1 MANLFSGLENF
12 GLGDLSGL
20 DVFNTDNGD
29 KKDGDKESDNKP
41 KVTEA
46 DFIFDKTYTCPVCD
60 NEFKSKA
67 IKTGKI
73 KLLGADSDLRPK
85 YQLVDSLKYD
95 AIVCPGCGYSALN
108 RFFNYMT
115 AQQAKMIK
123 EQITAN
129 FRGIDEEGDI
139 YTYDDAI
146 ARHKLVLVN
155 TVVKKAKNSER
166 AYTCLKI
173 AWLLRGKAESLPT
186 DTKDY
191 DNEIKKLKAE
201 EDEFIANAYE
211 GFISAFSKEM
221 FPMCGMD
228 ENTVTYLVADLAR
241 RCGKYDEA
249 GRWISRVL
257 IARDASERI
266 KSKARDLKELIVQ
279 NKKER

>member
-12 GLGDLSGL
+12 GLGELQGL
-20 DVFNTDNGD
+20 DVYNTGNGD
-29 KKDGDKESDNKP
+29 KKEGDKEAEKP
-41 KVTEA
+41 KITED
-46 DFIFDKTYTCPVCD
+46 DFIFDKTHTCPVCD
-60 NEFKSKA
+60 NEFKSKSV
-67 IKTGKI
+67 KTGKV

-95 AIVCPGCGYSALN
+95 AIVCPSCGYSALN

-115 AQQAKMIK
+115 APQAKLIK
-123 EQITAN
+123 DQITIN
-129 FRGIDEEGDI
+129 FRGIENEGEI
-139 YTYDDAI
+139 YTYDEAI

-155 TVVKKAKNSER
+155 TIVKKAKNSER

-173 AWLLRGKAESLPT
+173 AWLLRGKAETLPADT
-186 DTKDY
+186 DNY
-191 DNEIKKLKAE
+191 DKEIAKLKSE
-201 EDEFIANAYE
+201 EDEFIYNAYE
-211 GFISAFSKEM
+211 GFTTAFSKEM

-241 RCGKYDEA
+241 RCGKFDEA

-257 IARDASERI
+257 IARDANERI

-279 NKKER
+279 NKRDN

>member
-12 GLGDLSGL
+12 GLGELQGL
-20 DVFNTDNGD
+20 DVYNTGNND
-29 KKDGDKESDNKP
+29 KKDGAKESEKP
-41 KVTEA
+41 KITEE

-60 NEFKSKA
+60 SEFKSKS
-67 IKTGKI
+67 IKTGKV

-95 AIVCPGCGYSALN
+95 AIVCPSCGYSALN

-115 AQQAKMIK
+115 APQAKLIK
-123 EQITAN
+123 EQITVN
-129 FRGIDEEGDI
+129 FRGIENEGEI
-139 YTYDDAI
+139 YTYDEAI

-155 TVVKKAKNSER
+155 TIVKKAKNSER
-166 AYTCLKI
+166 AYTCLKL
-173 AWLLRGKAESLPT
+173 AWLLRGKAETLPADT
-186 DTKDY
+186 DNY
-191 DNEIKKLKAE
+191 DQEIARLKSE
-201 EDEFIANAYE
+201 EDEFIYNAYE
-211 GFISAFSKEM
+211 GFTTAFSKEM

-241 RCGKYDEA
+241 RCGKFDEA

-257 IARDASERI
+257 IARDANERI

-279 NKKER
+279 NKRDN

>member
-12 GLGDLSGL
+12 GLGELQGL
-20 DVFNTDNGD
+20 DVYNTGNND
-29 KKDGDKESDNKP
+29 KKDGAKESEKP
-41 KVTEA
+41 KITEE

-60 NEFKSKA
+60 SEFKSKS
-67 IKTGKI
+67 IKTGKV

-95 AIVCPGCGYSALN
+95 AIVCPSCGYSALN

-115 AQQAKMIK
+115 APQAKLIK
-123 EQITAN
+123 EQITVN
-129 FRGIDEEGDI
+129 FRGIENEGEI
-139 YTYDDAI
+139 YTYDEAI

-155 TVVKKAKNSER
+155 TIVKKAKNSER
-166 AYTCLKI
+166 AYTCLKL
-173 AWLLRGKAESLPT
+173 AWLLRGKAETLPADT
-186 DTKDY
+186 DNY
-191 DNEIKKLKAE
+191 DQEIAKLKSE
-201 EDEFIANAYE
+201 EDEFIYNAYE
-211 GFISAFSKEM
+211 GFTTAFSKEM

-241 RCGKYDEA
+241 RCGKFDEA

-257 IARDASERI
+257 IARDANERI

-279 NKKER
+279 NKRDN

>member
-12 GLGDLSGL
+12 GLGELQGL
-20 DVFNTDNGD
+20 DVYNTGNDD
-29 KKDGDKESDNKP
+29 KKDGDKEPEKQKIS
-41 KVTEA
+41 EA
-46 DFIFDKTYTCPVCD
+46 DFIFDKTHTCPVCD
-60 NEFKSKA
+60 SEFKSKA
-67 IKTGKI
+67 IKTGKV

-95 AIVCPGCGYSALN
+95 AIVCPSCGYSALN

-115 AQQAKMIK
+115 APQAKLIK
-123 EQITAN
+123 EQITVS
-129 FRGIDEEGDI
+129 FRGIEEEGEI

-155 TVVKKAKNSER
+155 TIVKKAKISER

-173 AWLLRGKAESLPT
+173 AWLLRGKAETLPM
-186 DTKDY
+186 DTPNY
-191 DNEIKKLKAE
+191 QQEITKLKAE
-201 EDEFIANAYE
+201 EDEFILNAYE
-211 GFISAFSKEM
+211 GFTTAFSKEM

-241 RCGKYDEA
+241 RCGKFDEA

-266 KSKARDLKELIVQ
+266 KSKARDLKELIVK
-279 NKKER
+279 NKK

>member
-12 GLGDLSGL
+12 GLGELQGL
-20 DVFNTDNGD
+20 DVYNTGNGD
-29 KKDGDKESDNKP
+29 KKEGDKEAEKP
-41 KVTEA
+41 KITED
-46 DFIFDKTYTCPVCD
+46 DFIFDKTHTCPVCD
-60 NEFKSKA
+60 NEFKSKSV
-67 IKTGKI
+67 KTGKV

-95 AIVCPGCGYSALN
+95 AIVCPSCGYSALN

-115 AQQAKMIK
+115 APQAKLIK
-123 EQITAN
+123 DQITIN
-129 FRGIDEEGDI
+129 FRGIENEGEI
-139 YTYDDAI
+139 YTYDEAI

-155 TVVKKAKNSER
+155 TIVKKAKNSER

-173 AWLLRGKAESLPT
+173 AWVLRGKAETLPADT
-186 DTKDY
+186 DNY
-191 DNEIKKLKAE
+191 DQEIAKLKSE
-201 EDEFIANAYE
+201 ENEFIYNAYE
-211 GFISAFSKEM
+211 GFTTAFSKEM

-241 RCGKYDEA
+241 RCGKFDEA

-257 IARDASERI
+257 IARDANERI

-279 NKKER
+279 NKRDN

>member
-12 GLGDLSGL
+12 GLGELQGL
-20 DVFNTDNGD
+20 DVYNTGSDD
-29 KKDGDKESDNKP
+29 KKDGAKETEKQKIS
-41 KVTEA
+41 EA
-46 DFIFDKTYTCPVCD
+46 DFVFDKTHTCPVCD
-60 NEFKSKA
+60 NEFKSKS
-67 IKTGKI
+67 IKTGKV
-73 KLLGADSDLRPK
+73 KLLGADTDLRPK

-95 AIVCPGCGYSALN
+95 AIVCPSCGYSALN

-115 AQQAKMIK
+115 APQAKLIK
-123 EQITAN
+123 EQITVN
-129 FRGIDEEGDI
+129 FRGIEDNGEI

-155 TVVKKAKNSER
+155 TIVKKAKNSER

-173 AWLLRGKAESLPT
+173 AWLLRGKAETLPV
-186 DTKDY
+186 DTPNY
-191 DNEIKKLKAE
+191 DQEIAKLKAE
-201 EDEFIANAYE
+201 EDEFIYNAYE
-211 GFISAFSKEM
+211 GFATAFSKEM

-241 RCGKYDEA
+241 RCGKFDEA

-257 IARDASERI
+257 IARDANERI

-279 NKKER
+279 NKKN

>member
-12 GLGDLSGL
+12 GLGELQGL
-20 DVFNTDNGD
+20 DVYNTGNGD
-29 KKDGDKESDNKP
+29 KKEGDKEAEKP
-41 KVTEA
+41 KITED
-46 DFIFDKTYTCPVCD
+46 DFIFDKTHTCPVCD
-60 NEFKSKA
+60 NEFKSKSV
-67 IKTGKI
+67 KTGKV

-95 AIVCPGCGYSALN
+95 AIVCPSCGYSALN

-115 AQQAKMIK
+115 APQAKLIK
-123 EQITAN
+123 DQITIN
-129 FRGIDEEGDI
+129 FRGIENEGEI
-139 YTYDDAI
+139 YTYDEAI

-155 TVVKKAKNSER
+155 TIVKKAKNSER

-173 AWLLRGKAESLPT
+173 AWLLRGKAETLPADT
-186 DTKDY
+186 DNY
-191 DNEIKKLKAE
+191 DQEIAKLKSE
-201 EDEFIANAYE
+201 ENEFIYNAYE
-211 GFISAFSKEM
+211 GFTTAFSKEM

-241 RCGKYDEA
+241 RCGKFDEA

-257 IARDASERI
+257 IARDANERI

-279 NKKER
+279 NKRDN